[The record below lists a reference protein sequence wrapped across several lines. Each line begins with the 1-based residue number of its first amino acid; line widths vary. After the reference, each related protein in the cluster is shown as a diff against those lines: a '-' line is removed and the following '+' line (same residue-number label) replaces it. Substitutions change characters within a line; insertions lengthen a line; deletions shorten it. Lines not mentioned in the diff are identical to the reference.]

1 MLYYAGVD
9 IKMAQYLLGH
19 STISMTMEIYTHLD
33 PNKTKGTA
41 EKLNALIAGSQE
53 VVRKQE

>member
-9 IKMAQYLLGH
+9 IKTAQYLLGH

-33 PNKTKGTA
+33 DSKTKDA
-41 EKLNALIAGSQE
+41 AQKLNDLIAGSQI
-53 VVRKQE
+53 VVSNVV